1 MTEALRID
9 RRATIAELNGFL
21 LARGQQEPVSSDTE
35 CWLARRGN
43 EVVAGLAT
51 YRRDDLHGA
60 PGTSGLIGHFAAHD
74 AEAAIALLRAAATAL
89 VNDGAVRVLGPMNG
103 STWARYRFAAA
114 AASPEEA
121 GEPPYLSEPTNP
133 SEYPEYFAA
142 AGFTPTVE
150 YESRI
155 QRDLSIVDPKAAP
168 AVAKVADAGIRIEP
182 LALDRFVD
190 VLGEIHALSLE
201 SFGDNPYYRPI
212 DRDSFVAMY
221 TPMRPILDPDLVQLA
236 RDTTGALVGFSF
248 AFVDPLGAAHGA
260 PGRVVL
266 KTLVTS
272 PALRGL
278 GLGALLVDRTRSLTV
293 AKGHR
298 AVIHALMHVS
308 NVSKRMSERTTTRFR
323 RYALF
328 EWTVR

>member
-1 MTEALRID
+1 MTDTLQMD
-9 RRATIAELNGFL
+9 RQATTAELNEFL
-21 LARGQQEPVSSDTE
+21 LARGQQEPVASGAA
-35 CWLARRGN
+35 CWLARRGGN
-43 EVVAGLAT
+43 VVAGLAT
-51 YRRDDLHGA
+51 YRINDLHGA
-60 PGTSGLIGHFAAHD
+60 PGTSGVIGHFAAFE
-74 AEAAIALLRAAATAL
+74 AEAAVAVLRAAALAL
-89 VNDGAVRVLGPMNG
+89 MQAGADRVIGPMNG
-103 STWARYRFAAA
+103 STWARYRLVAA
-114 AASPEEA
+114 AASAEEA
-121 GEPPYLSEPTNP
+121 NEPPYLSEPTNP
-133 SEYPEYFAA
+133 PEYPGYFSA
-142 AGFTPTVE
+142 AGFAPIVD

-168 AVAKVADAGIRIEP
+168 AVAMVAAAGIRIEP

-190 VLGEIHALSLE
+190 ALGEIHALSLE
-201 SFGDNPYYRPI
+201 SFVDNPYYRPI

-221 TPMRPILDPDLVQLA
+221 TPLRPILDPDFVQLA
-236 RDTTGALVGFSF
+236 RDATGALVGFSF

-323 RYALF
+323 RYSLF
-328 EWTVR
+328 EWTMR